1 LGRASREK
9 VAARAARP
17 ARSRDRLGLLATLRE
32 HRAFLEASAASFD
45 TGFEAEAKRL
55 AVSLR
60 VLLHHTPKSHALL
73 DQLGVKDKLRF
84 TDTSEPME
92 PGMLGPNPGLGMLRV
107 RPGEGRYIA
116 TLRGLPPPRIKPPIK
131 FTPWWTSGVG
141 EGGEGTLWS
150 RRGFVM
156 ALAKKE
162 GGAHGDPRLTD
173 AYEHLVHANGL
184 GFSVPTASG
193 AAEPFAGSPVAASV
207 RQITYELPETLDRH
221 AALIG

>member
-1 LGRASREK
+1 MGRASRAK

-17 ARSRDRLGLLATLRE
+17 ARSRDRLGLLVTLHE

-45 TGFEAEAKRL
+45 AGFEAEAKRL

-60 VLLHHTPKSHALL
+60 VLLHQTPKSHALL
-73 DQLGVKDKLRF
+73 DQLGVMERLRF
-84 TDTSEPME
+84 TDTSEPMH
-92 PGMLGPNPGLGMLRV
+92 PGMLGPNLGLVILRV
-107 RPGEGRYIA
+107 KPGEGRYIA
-116 TLRGLPPPRIKPPIK
+116 PLRGLPPPRIKPPIK

-150 RRGFVM
+150 RRDFVM
-156 ALAKKE
+156 ALANKE
-162 GGAHGDPRLTD
+162 GGAHVDPELTD

-193 AAEPFAGSPVAASV
+193 VDEPFAGSPVAASV
-207 RQITYELPETLDRH
+207 RQITHELLETLDRH
-221 AALIG
+221 AAVLG